1 LRREALALICHLL
14 RRERTTRRGRSAGA
28 LARYQQDMH
37 DLVRHSDVVEAR
49 AAQHEFKLRL
59 EQLRATR
66 NVPASMMK
74 ETENMH
80 RWAGHTWLRAYEC
93 AAMLTAGTK
102 ARASPDTIKK
112 SYMKIERLSSV
123 SSEPFRYLVLNGSFL
138 RRLGIDVDYR
148 DQGRKGVPLFDLTLD
163 DSPAKLRRSIRRRST
178 CRLPKQRGCA
188 PEKRHA
194 TSG

>member
-1 LRREALALICHLL
+1 
-14 RRERTTRRGRSAGA
+14 
-28 LARYQQDMH
+28 
-37 DLVRHSDVVEAR
+37 
-49 AAQHEFKLRL
+49 
-59 EQLRATR
+59 R

-178 CRLPKQRGCA
+178 SRLPKQRGC
-188 PEKRHA
+188 
-194 TSG
+194 